1 MGLRYLKAKK
11 LHPNANSARV
21 LVQRQQYAKAILSLM
36 EQGKRIINIDETWL
50 NETSFIRKV
59 WSKNKGDGNCYLN
72 VVTPR
77 LSMIAALDT
86 DGRVWF
92 SLSHATTD
100 GDMITLFLSQLI
112 KMLDDDMPGWE
123 EDTVILWDNAPYH

>member
-1 MGLRYLKAKK
+1 
-11 LHPNANSARV
+11 
-21 LVQRQQYAKAILSLM
+21 
-36 EQGKRIINIDETWL
+36 
-50 NETSFIRKV
+50 
-59 WSKNKGDGNCYLN
+59 
-72 VVTPR
+72 
-77 LSMIAALDT
+77 MIAALDT
-86 DGRVWF
+86 GGQVWF